1 MTLFFFKIVY
11 NIFCMKYT
19 RFFGFIV
26 FIGFFFG
33 SIHPVAAQE
42 IPARSNYQTLKEER
56 RARVEARLQSFLNG
70 RTSTD
75 QAAEIRLMYQTFQSL
90 ETIEENILGFYGTL
104 LAQETPFDTTHTL
117 FPLWE
122 QIIRDLEQVLAS
134 SRSSLAQAEQVLAE
148 YTSLI
153 ERNGRLRTS
162 EAAQTLRGTYRAHLE
177 AARASLVEARLLIIQ
192 GTRLLRIHKD
202 ATLLETPENQVFLNE
217 LQQTLS

>member
-1 MTLFFFKIVY
+1 
-11 NIFCMKYT
+11 MKYT
-19 RFFGFIV
+19 RFFGLIA

-33 SIHPVAAQE
+33 TINPVAAQE
-42 IPARSNYQTLKEER
+42 IPAQSNYQTLKEER
-56 RARVEARLQSFLNG
+56 RARIEGRLQSFLNG
-70 RTSTD
+70 RSSTD
-75 QAAEIRLMYQTFQSL
+75 QAAEIRLMYQTYQSL
-90 ETIEENILGFYGTL
+90 ESIEESILGFYETLLSEGTL
-104 LAQETPFDTTHTL
+104 FESTHTL

-122 QIIRDLEQVLAS
+122 QIIRDLEQVLAQ
-134 SRSSLAQAEQVLAE
+134 SRESLTQAEQVLAE

-153 ERNGRLRTS
+153 EENGRLRTS
-162 EAAQTLRGTYRAHLE
+162 EAAQVLRSTYRGHLE